1 MDEEIEIQSEIIEW
15 LVKGVQL
22 LSAKIWVQTQ
32 ICLLLWAAFI
42 SAGQRHIFIPKNIN
56 NEEIPNWS
64 PLAWGNPKLLR
75 H

>member
-15 LVKGVQL
+15 LVKGMQL

-42 SAGQRHIFIPKNIN
+42 PAGQRHIFTPKNTN

-64 PLAWGNPKLLR
+64 PWLEGTLSS
-75 H
+75 